1 MPTSATAVTD
11 IVLTPVLP
19 WPAVAGLAAACVLL
33 LGYGAARRAGGVA
46 WRALAFATGL
56 AALADPTVI
65 EEIREP
71 LRDVVT
77 VIVDRSPSQTL
88 GDRAAQTERARAA
101 LETALAE
108 MADIETRIVEVSG
121 TAIGEAEDG
130 TYLFGARARAL
141 ADVPPDRIAATIVVT
156 DGQVHDAPAAQS
168 GVWTAGPVHALIT
181 GARGERDRRL
191 IVETAPRY
199 GLVGAEL
206 ALRVRVEDGDG
217 APRGLAALSLR
228 RDGGAAERIVVQT
241 GESQVLPL
249 TLEHGGETVIE
260 IEVEPAAGELSLR
273 NNRAA
278 VAVNGVRDRL
288 RVLLVSGVPHPGQ
301 RTWRT
306 LLKADPSVDLV
317 HFTILRPPEKQDG
330 TPTRDLSLIAF
341 PVHELFAT
349 KLSDFDLVIFD
360 RYRRRFLMPSV
371 YLQNVAEYVRA
382 GGAVLEAA
390 GPSFATELSL
400 YRTPLGEVLPA
411 RPTGAVL
418 EEPFRPGLTE
428 PGCRHPVTATLRGA
442 GTGEAEEGPAWG
454 RWLRLIEAEAEGG
467 AVLMSGP
474 AERPLL
480 LLDRVGEGRV
490 AQLLSDHG
498 WLWARGYDGGGPQ
511 AELLR
516 RLVHWLMKEP
526 DLEENDLRA
535 VARGEVIEIVRRSL
549 TPDDTPIT
557 VTSPSG
563 IRTEL
568 IPEEGAAGEAKASLR
583 AEESGLYRIG
593 DGARTVVAAVGT
605 LNPREFADVRAT
617 AAPLAEIVARS
628 GASLTWLAEGGV
640 PELRRVPAGRD
651 MSGPGWIGL
660 RVNGAFAVAGVR
672 ELSLMPALL
681 VLALFLGGLMAAWRR
696 EGR

>member
-11 IVLTPVLP
+11 IVFTPVLP
-19 WPAVAGLAAACVLL
+19 WAAILGLAAACALL
-33 LGYGAARRAGGVA
+33 LGYAATRRAGGVVL
-46 WRALAFATGL
+46 RALAFAS
-56 AALADPTVI
+56 AIVALADPTVV

-71 LRDVVT
+71 LRDVLA

-88 GDRAAQTERARAA
+88 GDRPAETERASAA
-101 LETALAE
+101 LQSALAE
-108 MADIETRIVEVSG
+108 MADVETRIVEVG
-121 TAIGEAEDG
+121 GAGIGDTADG

-141 ADVPPDRIAATIVVT
+141 ADVPADRVAATIVIS
-156 DGQVHDAPAAQS
+156 DGQVHDVPVAGDGEWA
-168 GVWTAGPVHALIT
+168 AGPVHALIT
-181 GARGERDRRL
+181 GTRGQRDRRL

-206 ALRVRVEDGDG
+206 ALRVRVEDGEA
-217 APRGLAALSLR
+217 APAGLAALSLR
-228 RDGGAAERIVVQT
+228 RDGGPATEIIVRT
-241 GESQVLPL
+241 GEGQVLPL

-260 IEVEPAAGELSLR
+260 IEVEPAEGELSLR

-278 VAVNGVRDRL
+278 VTVNGVRERL

-341 PVHELFAT
+341 PVHELFET

-371 YLQNVAEYVRA
+371 YLRNVAAYVRA

-418 EEPFRPGLTE
+418 EIPFRPELTE
-428 PGCRHPVTATLRGA
+428 PGRRHPVTAMLRGA
-442 GTGEAEEGPAWG
+442 GGEGPAWG

-549 TPDDTPIT
+549 APDRTPII

-563 IRTEL
+563 ARTEL
-568 IPEEGAAGEAKASLR
+568 VPEDGPAGEARASIR
-583 AEESGLYRIG
+583 AQESGLYRIG
-593 DGARTVVAAVGT
+593 DRSHTVVAAVGT

-617 AAPLAEIVARS
+617 AAPLLDIVERS

-640 PELRRVPAGRD
+640 PELRRVPAGRE
-651 MSGPGWIGL
+651 MSGAGWIGL
-660 RVNGAFAVAGVR
+660 RANGGFVVAGVR
-672 ELSLMPALL
+672 ELPLMPALV

>member
-11 IVLTPVLP
+11 IVFTPALP
-19 WPAVAGLAAACVLL
+19 WPAVAGLALACAAL
-33 LGYGAARRAGGVA
+33 LGYGAARRAGGMW
-46 WRALAFATGL
+46 WRALAFAAGL
-56 AALADPTVI
+56 AALANPTVV

-71 LRDVVT
+71 LRDVVA
-77 VIVDRSPSQTL
+77 VIVDRSPSQSL
-88 GDRAAQTERARAA
+88 GGRPVETERARVALEAA
-101 LETALAE
+101 LAALPAME
-108 MADIETRIVEVSG
+108 VRMIEASG
-121 TAIGEAEDG
+121 DAGAEDG
-130 TYLFGARARAL
+130 THLFRARAL
-141 ADVPPDRIAATIVVT
+141 VDVPPDRIAATIVIT
-156 DGQVHDAPAAQS
+156 DGQVHDAPAAED
-168 GVWTAGPVHALIT
+168 GAWTAGPVHVLLT
-181 GARGERDRRL
+181 GKRGERDRRL
-191 IVETAPRY
+191 IVEAAPRY

-206 ALRVRVEDGDG
+206 ALGLRIEDGGDG
-217 APRGLAALSLR
+217 PAGVARVTVR
-228 RDGGAAERIVVQT
+228 RDGGAAEGIVLAT
-241 GESQVLPL
+241 EATQVLPL
-249 TLEHGGETVIE
+249 TLEHGGKTVFE
-260 IEVEPAAGELSLR
+260 IEVEAAAGELSLR
-273 NNRAA
+273 NNRAV
-278 VAVNGVRDRL
+278 VAINGVRDRL

-341 PVHELFAT
+341 PVHELFEI
-349 KLSDFDLVIFD
+349 KLAEFDLVIFD
-360 RYRRRFLMPSV
+360 RYRRRWLMPSV
-371 YLQNVAEYVRA
+371 YLQYVAEYVLA

-390 GPSFATELSL
+390 GPSFATEFSL
-400 YRTPLGEVLPA
+400 YRTPLGAVLPA

-418 EEPFRPGLTE
+418 REPFRPALTDT
-428 PGCRHPVTATLRGA
+428 GRRHPVTATLRGS
-442 GTGEAEEGPAWG
+442 GDGEGGPVWG
-454 RWLRLIEAEAEGG
+454 RWLRLIEAEAETG

-535 VARGEVIEIVRRSL
+535 FAKDEVIEIVRRSL
-549 TPDDTPIT
+549 TPDDSPVT

-563 IRTEL
+563 ARVEL
-568 IPEEGAAGEAKASLR
+568 TLEEGAAGEARASIA
-583 AEESGLYRIG
+583 AEESGLYRID
-593 DGARTVVAAVGT
+593 DGSRAVVAAVGD
-605 LNPREFADVRAT
+605 LNPREFADVRASAT
-617 AAPLAEIVARS
+617 PLAGIVERS
-628 GASLTWLAEGGV
+628 GASLTWLEDGGV
-640 PELRRVPAGRD
+640 PELRRLPAGRD
-651 MSGPGWIGL
+651 MAGPGWIGL
-660 RVNGAFAVAGVR
+660 RDNGAFVVAGVR
-672 ELSLMPALL
+672 ELPLMPALA

>member
-11 IVLTPVLP
+11 IVFTPVLP
-19 WPAVAGLAAACVLL
+19 WPAIAGLAAACALL
-33 LGYGAARRAGGVA
+33 LTYGAARRAGGMI
-46 WRALAFATGL
+46 WRAVAFATGL

-65 EEIREP
+65 EEVREP

-77 VIVDRSPSQTL
+77 VIVDHSPSQSL
-88 GDRAAQTERARAA
+88 GDRPAETERARAA
-101 LETALAE
+101 LETALAA
-108 MADIETRIVEVSG
+108 MPDVETRIVEVSDAAAG
-121 TAIGEAEDG
+121 DAEDG
-130 TYLFGARARAL
+130 TYLFRARARVL
-141 ADVPPDRIAATIVVT
+141 ADVPPDRVAATIMIT
-156 DGQVHDAPAAQS
+156 DGQVHDVPTEEAA
-168 GVWTAGPVHALIT
+168 WTAGPIHALIA

-191 IVETAPRY
+191 VVETAPRY

-206 ALRVRVEDGDG
+206 ALAVRIEDGSD
-217 APRGLAALSLR
+217 APAGLASVTLR
-228 RDGGAAERIVVQT
+228 RDGGRSEQIILRT
-241 GESQVLPL
+241 GERQTLPL

-278 VAVNGVRDRL
+278 VAINGVRDRL

-341 PVHELFAT
+341 PVHELFET

-360 RYRRRFLMPSV
+360 RYRRRWLMPSV
-371 YLQNVAEYVRA
+371 YLQNVARYVQA

-418 EEPFRPGLTE
+418 EEPYRPALTE
-428 PGCRHPVTATLRGA
+428 PGRRHPVTATLRGA
-442 GTGEAEEGPAWG
+442 GAGEGGPAWG

-474 AERPLL
+474 AARSLL

-535 VARGEVIEIVRRSL
+535 LVRGEVIEIVRRSL
-549 TPDDTPIT
+549 APESATIT

-563 IRTEL
+563 ARQEL
-568 IPEEGAAGEAKASLR
+568 SPEAGEAGEATASLR
-583 AEESGLYRIG
+583 AEESGLYRIS
-593 DGARTVVAAVGT
+593 DGSRTVVAAVGT
-605 LNPREFADVRAT
+605 LNPIEFADVRAT
-617 AAPLAEIVARS
+617 AAPLAAIVERS
-628 GASLTWLAEGGV
+628 GASLTWLAESRV
-640 PELRRVPAGRD
+640 PELRRVPPGRD
-651 MSGPGWIGL
+651 MAGPGWIGL
-660 RVNGAFAVAGVR
+660 RANGAFVVAGVR
-672 ELSLMPALL
+672 ELPLMPALL

>member
-11 IVLTPVLP
+11 IVFTPVLP
-19 WPAVAGLAAACVLL
+19 WPVIAGLAAACALL
-33 LGYGAARRAGGVA
+33 LVYGAARRASGMV
-46 WRALAFATGL
+46 WRTVAFAAGL
-56 AALADPTVI
+56 TALGDPTVV
-65 EEIREP
+65 EEIRNP
-71 LRDVVT
+71 LRDVVA
-77 VIVDRSPSQTL
+77 VIVDRSPSQAL
-88 GDRAAQTERARAA
+88 GDRPAATEIARTA

-108 MADIETRIVEVSG
+108 MADIEARVVDASG
-121 TAIGEAEDG
+121 ATSSDGDDG
-130 TYLFGARARAL
+130 TYLFRARERAL
-141 ADVPPDRIAATIVVT
+141 ADVPPDRIAATIVIT
-156 DGQVHDAPAAQS
+156 DGQVHDAPAAGAWS
-168 GVWTAGPVHALIT
+168 AGPVHALIT
-181 GARGERDRRL
+181 GVRGERDRRL
-191 IVETAPRY
+191 VVETAPRY

-206 ALRVRVEDGDG
+206 ALSVRIEDGGD
-217 APRGLAALSLR
+217 APAALAGVTVR
-228 RDGGAAERIVVQT
+228 RDGGQPEHVGLRT
-241 GESQVLPL
+241 GESQEL
-249 TLEHGGETVIE
+249 TLRLEHGGETVIE

-278 VAVNGVRDRL
+278 VAINGVRDRL

-317 HFTILRPPEKQDG
+317 HFTILRPPDKQDG

-341 PVHELFAT
+341 PVHELFET

-360 RYRRRFLMPSV
+360 RYRRRWLMPSV
-371 YLQNVAEYVRA
+371 YLQNVAAYVRA

-418 EEPFRPGLTE
+418 EEPFRPGLTG
-428 PGCRHPVTATLRGA
+428 PGRRHPVTATLRGA
-442 GTGEAEEGPAWG
+442 GPGETEGGPDWG
-454 RWLRLIEAEAEGG
+454 HWLRLIEAEAEGG
-467 AVLMSGP
+467 SVLMSGP

-535 VARGEVIEIVRRSL
+535 HAAGEVIEIVRRSL
-549 TPDDTPIT
+549 VPESATIT
-557 VTSPSG
+557 LTSPSG
-563 IRTEL
+563 ARVEL
-568 IPEEGAAGEAKASLR
+568 IPEAGVAGEATASVR
-583 AEESGLYRIG
+583 VEESGLYRIS
-593 DGARTVVAAVGT
+593 DGSRTVVAAVGA

-617 AAPLAEIVARS
+617 AAPLAEIVERS
-628 GASLTWLAEGGV
+628 GAGLTWLSEGGV
-640 PELRRVPAGRD
+640 PELRRLPAGHD
-651 MSGPGWIGL
+651 MNGPGWIGL
-660 RVNGAFAVAGVR
+660 RANGAFVVAGVR
-672 ELSLMPALL
+672 ELPLMPALL
-681 VLALFLGGLMAAWRR
+681 VLALFLGGLMLAWRR

>member
-11 IVLTPVLP
+11 IVFTPALP
-19 WPAVAGLAAACVLL
+19 WPVIAALGVACTLL
-33 LGYGAARRAGGVA
+33 LGYGAARGAGGIL
-46 WRALAFATGL
+46 WRTVAFAAGL
-56 AALADPTVI
+56 AALADPTVV
-65 EEIREP
+65 EEVREP
-71 LRDVVT
+71 LRDVVA
-77 VIVDRSPSQTL
+77 VVVDRSPSQAL
-88 GDRAAQTERARAA
+88 GERPAATERARAA
-101 LETALAE
+101 LEDALA
-108 MADIETRIVEVSG
+108 AISGVETRVVDVSG
-121 TAIGEAEDG
+121 GGEAEDG
-130 TYLFGARARAL
+130 TFAFRARARGL
-141 ADVPPDRIAATIVVT
+141 ADVPPDRIAATVVIT
-156 DGQVHDAPAAQS
+156 DGQVHDAPEAAD
-168 GVWTAGPVHALIT
+168 GAWTAGPVHVLLT

-191 IVETAPRY
+191 VVETAPRY
-199 GLVGAEL
+199 GLVGADL
-206 ALRVRVEDGDG
+206 ALRVRVEDGGD
-217 APRGLAALSLR
+217 APPTVARVTLR
-228 RDGGAAERIVVQT
+228 RDGGAPERIT
-241 GESQVLPL
+241 LRTEASQVLPL

-278 VAVNGVRDRL
+278 VAINGVRDRL

-330 TPTRDLSLIAF
+330 TPTRDLALIAF
-341 PVHELFAT
+341 PVHELFEI
-349 KLSDFDLVIFD
+349 KLGDFDLVIFD
-360 RYRRRFLMPSV
+360 RYRRRWLMPSV

-418 EEPFRPGLTE
+418 HQPFRPALTDS
-428 PGCRHPVTATLRGA
+428 GRRHPVTATLRG
-442 GTGEAEEGPAWG
+442 TGSGATEDDGPVWG
-454 RWLRLIEAEAEGG
+454 RWLRLIEADAEGG

-535 VARGEVIEIVRRSL
+535 SAKGDVIEIVRRSL
-549 TPDDTPIT
+549 APENAPVT

-563 IRTEL
+563 ASVAVAL
-568 IPEEGAAGEAKASLR
+568 EEGDAGEAR
-583 AEESGLYRIG
+583 ARFAAAESGLYRVS
-593 DGARTVVAAVGT
+593 DGAHTAVAAVGT
-605 LNPREFADVRAT
+605 LNPREFADVRAS
-617 AAPLAEIVARS
+617 AAPLAGIVERS
-628 GASLTWLAEGGV
+628 GASLTWLEDGAI
-640 PELRRVPAGRD
+640 PELRRMTAGRK
-651 MSGPGWIGL
+651 MAGPGWMGL
-660 RVNGAFAVAGVR
+660 RANGAFVVAGVR
-672 ELSLMPALL
+672 ELPLMPALV
-681 VLALFLGGLMAAWRR
+681 VLALFLGGLMAAWRH

>member
-1 MPTSATAVTD
+1 MPSSATAVTD
-11 IVLTPVLP
+11 IVFTPVLP
-19 WPAVAGLAAACVLL
+19 WPVIVGLAAACALL
-33 LGYGAARRAGGVA
+33 LGYGAARRAGGMG
-46 WRALAFATGL
+46 WRAVAFATGL
-56 AALADPTVI
+56 AALAEPTVI

-71 LRDVVT
+71 LRDVVA

-88 GDRAAQTERARAA
+88 GDRPAETERARAELVA
-101 LETALAE
+101 ALASLP
-108 MADIETRIVEVSG
+108 DIETRVVDVPGSA
-121 TAIGEAEDG
+121 TAATEDG
-130 TYLFGARARAL
+130 TYLFRARARAL
-141 ADVPPDRIAATIVVT
+141 ADVPPDRVAATIVIS
-156 DGQVHDAPAAQS
+156 DGQVHDVPAAAD
-168 GVWTAGPVHALIT
+168 GAWTAGPVHALIT
-181 GARGERDRRL
+181 GVRGERDRRL
-191 IVETAPRY
+191 VVEAAPRY

-206 ALRVRVEDGDG
+206 ALRVRIEDGG
-217 APRGLAALSLR
+217 EAPAGQARVTLR
-228 RDGGAAERIVVQT
+228 RDGGTPERLALRT
-241 GESQVLPL
+241 GESQVLAL

-260 IEVEPAAGELSLR
+260 IEVEPAEGELSLR

-330 TPTRDLSLIAF
+330 TPTHDLSLIAF
-341 PVHELFAT
+341 PVHELFET

-360 RYRRRFLMPSV
+360 RYRRRWLMPSV
-371 YLQNVAEYVRA
+371 YLQNVAGYVRA

-400 YRTPLGEVLPA
+400 YRTPLGDVLPA

-418 EEPFRPGLTE
+418 EEAFRPQLTE
-428 PGCRHPVTATLRGA
+428 PGRRHPVTATLRGA
-442 GTGEAEEGPAWG
+442 GRDEADGRPAWG
-454 RWLRLIEAEAEGG
+454 RWLRLIEAEAERG
-467 AVLMSGP
+467 AILMSGP
-474 AERPLL
+474 EERPLL

-535 VARGEVIEIVRRSL
+535 LATGEVIEIMRRSL
-549 TPDDTPIT
+549 APQDTPIT
-557 VTSPSG
+557 ITAPSG
-563 IRTEL
+563 EQVEL
-568 IPEEGAAGEAKASLR
+568 TPEEGESGEARASIR
-583 AEESGLYRIG
+583 AEESGLYRIS
-593 DGARTVVAAVGT
+593 DGSRTVVAAVGT
-605 LNPREFADVRAT
+605 LNPREFADVRAA
-617 AAPLAEIVARS
+617 AAPLEGIVERS
-628 GASLTWLAEGGV
+628 GASLTWLVESGV
-640 PELRRVPAGRD
+640 PQLRRLPAGRE
-651 MSGPGWIGL
+651 MAGPGWIGL
-660 RVNGAFAVAGVR
+660 RANGAFVVSGVR
-672 ELSLMPALL
+672 ELPLMPALL